1 MRCWIYAAVMVAAA
15 TPGEASLF
23 SPAQLQALVEGFA
36 GRPAIVDR
44 RLLLPDCAAP
54 ELAWAGGSV
63 MVRCAAPDWRVFVP
77 VAGAVMPAAA
87 VDAGPAIR
95 RGDRV
100 VVEAGGDGFVIG
112 IETVAEAD
120 ARDGRVNVRGVGG
133 GRRLTGIIGGDGRV
147 RINGLNAMVNGR

>member
-1 MRCWIYAAVMVAAA
+1 MRCWIYAAVMVAVAVPVEASSLVA
-15 TPGEASLF
+15 TPGEASMMP
-23 SPAQLQALVEGFA
+23 PAQLQALVEGFA

-87 VDAGPAIR
+87 VDANCQPLKPVSEGH
-95 RGDRV
+95 
-100 VVEAGGDGFVIG
+100 
-112 IETVAEAD
+112 
-120 ARDGRVNVRGVGG
+120 VGG
-133 GRRLTGIIGGDGRV
+133 LGRLQATPRV
-147 RINGLNAMVNGR
+147 MSALCRPAALHPAKVAALAPSAVA